1 MNYSPISVL
10 YMSIHPISMLYM
22 STHPVCVLSMSSH
35 PVSVLSIPSLYC
47 DLSLC
52 NSVFGLFC
60 SLSMSTHYSLL
71 TISLCSLL
79 TTHPV
84 FVLSMM
90 STHPVSVLCDQSL
103 CNSVFGLFCS
113 LSMSTHYLPS
123 LCLYVYLIL
132 TLSLCSLLTT
142 HTV

>member
-10 YMSIHPISMLYM
+10 YMSIHPIYVLHMP
-22 STHPVCVLSMSSH
+22 THPVCVLSMSSH
-35 PVSVLSIPSLYC
+35 PVSVLYMSTPPSLYC

-60 SLSMSTHYSLL
+60 SMSTHYLLL
-71 TISLCSLL
+71 TLSLCSLL

-84 FVLSMM
+84 FVLSM

-132 TLSLCSLLTT
+132 TLSLCYLLTT